1 MASDS
6 TLPEL
11 PRRLRIGFVGGAPP
25 SFIGRVHRIAAR
37 YDDRFEFVGGVFSSN
52 ADANREAGRE
62 LRIPSE
68 RTYAN
73 VHSMIERERLRE
85 DGIDLVAILTPNGS
99 HFEIAKLFAE
109 HDFHILCE
117 KPVTTG
123 VADASDL
130 IAIQQQRQKVF
141 VVAHAYTGYTMV
153 RHARRLVQDG
163 LLGRLRV
170 VQVEYAQGWLAT
182 AVELAGNKVARNRT
196 NPELNGMAGCLA
208 AIGTH
213 AFNLAE
219 YVTGLELEAVSAH
232 LKAFVP
238 GRAVPDNAHLM
249 LRYGQGATG
258 AMWISQVATGLGNS
272 LRLRLVGELGSLE
285 WTHDEP
291 NKLSIQQSD
300 GSVRVLTR
308 GGVYVDGPLSAP
320 SGHPEGYTDAFANL
334 YAGAADL
341 IHSTE
346 SDSQPTI
353 AFPVPSLMDGAR
365 AVAFAAAAL
374 DSFANEG
381 TWKDARLSAA
391 GLT

>member
-1 MASDS
+1 
-6 TLPEL
+6 
-11 PRRLRIGFVGGAPP
+11 
-25 SFIGRVHRIAAR
+25 
-37 YDDRFEFVGGVFSSN
+37 
-52 ADANREAGRE
+52 
-62 LRIPSE
+62 
-68 RTYAN
+68 
-73 VHSMIERERLRE
+73 
-85 DGIDLVAILTPNGS
+85 
-99 HFEIAKLFAE
+99 
-109 HDFHILCE
+109 
-117 KPVTTG
+117 
-123 VADASDL
+123 
-130 IAIQQQRQKVF
+130 
-141 VVAHAYTGYTMV
+141 
-153 RHARRLVQDG
+153 
-163 LLGRLRV
+163 
-170 VQVEYAQGWLAT
+170 
-182 AVELAGNKVARNRT
+182 
-196 NPELNGMAGCLA
+196 
-208 AIGTH
+208 
-213 AFNLAE
+213 
-219 YVTGLELEAVSAH
+219 
-232 LKAFVP
+232 
-238 GRAVPDNAHLM
+238 
-249 LRYGQGATG
+249 
-258 AMWISQVATGLGNS
+258 MWISQVATGLGNS

-346 SDSQPTI
+346 IDSQPTI